1 METTTIQDI
10 AVRNGDRV
18 LYVHSVP
25 TVSVGD
31 RRLVRLADAVR
42 AERLAVRELLR
53 HTLETQDRL
62 EPEAIKF
69 LRHALGLKSKELAER
84 LMVRAETV
92 SRWEKGEQPN
102 RHIMLV
108 MISLVDAALANNELP
123 TALSSKRDMGRE
135 NLSVQFV

>member
-1 METTTIQDI
+1 
-10 AVRNGDRV
+10 
-18 LYVHSVP
+18 
-25 TVSVGD
+25 
-31 RRLVRLADAVR
+31 
-42 AERLAVRELLR
+42 VRELLR